1 MKVIT
6 YSHARSNL
14 RKVLDEVSE
23 TNEHLV
29 ITSKNSHVVV
39 LSKDMY
45 DMMMKKITV
54 NNDS

>member
-29 ITSKNSHVVV
+29 ITSKNDHVVV
-39 LSKDMY
+39 LSKSEY
-45 DMMMKKITV
+45 DNLMESKK
-54 NNDS
+54 